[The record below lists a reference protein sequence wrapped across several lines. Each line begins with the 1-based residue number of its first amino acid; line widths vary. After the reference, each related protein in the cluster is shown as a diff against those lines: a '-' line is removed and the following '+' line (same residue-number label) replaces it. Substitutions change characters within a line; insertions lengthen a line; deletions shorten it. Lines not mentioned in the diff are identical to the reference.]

1 VFLILGLA
9 GSYPCFV
16 NGFSSL
22 DPYQLGILSSNFK
35 HLSLHPPLVITDLKG
50 AAVAMLVW

>member
-1 VFLILGLA
+1 MFLILGLA